1 MRDVGVVWCVD
12 TVGQFVNEWSRCVT
26 RFSLDSPFASR
37 NGTIEPDDWSS
48 LNKKSGSNMN
58 QRLLERLE
66 AENALLRGRVVELA
80 IQIQALRDALDHP
93 QSEIPLN
100 RYHRRLGYKR

>member
-1 MRDVGVVWCVD
+1 M
-12 TVGQFVNEWSRCVT
+12 VT
-26 RFSLDSPFASR
+26 FERAWQPR
-37 NGTIEPDDWSS
+37 R
-48 LNKKSGSNMN
+48 GSNGHAFK
-58 QRLLERLE
+58 RLGLPGWNSENTGLGERSTGTQKSLERLE